1 MDQSVLDALKRW
13 PNVPAVYGWLSLSA
27 RGDWRLHP
35 LGDAQTGGP
44 GEGITNPQILGF
56 MGRNYASEPNGNWY
70 FQNGPQRVY
79 VRLDAAP
86 YIVHIEPETAN
97 LVTHNGR
104 IIQHVLAW
112 LTDETGQ
119 MYAQTDVGAV
129 RIDDRDL
136 IALAQVL
143 ETPDGLNLLDA
154 LEQDTLMHDPQE
166 LDTIQNSSTHGH
178 AQHHLFSDPSGQYS
192 ALSTP
197 VPCHRISHEAL
208 ADRLG
213 FIKNPQAATISPQ
226 VS

>member
-56 MGRNYASEPNGNWY
+56 MGRNYASEANGKWF

-86 YIVHIEPETAN
+86 YIVHIEPETAD

-104 IIQHVLAW
+104 IIEHVLAW
-112 LTDETGQ
+112 FTDEMGQ

-143 ETPDGLNLLDA
+143 KTPDGLNFLDA
-154 LEQDTLMHDPQE
+154 LEQDTLEQ
-166 LDTIQNSSTHGH
+166 DTIQNSSTYDKKKS
-178 AQHHLFSDPSGQYS
+178 HLFSDPGGQYR
-192 ALSTP
+192 ALNTP
-197 VPCHRISHEAL
+197 VPCHRISQEAL

-213 FIKNPQAATISPQ
+213 FVKNPQAATISPQ

>member
-1 MDQSVLDALKRW
+1 MDQSVLDAVKRW

-35 LGDAQTGGP
+35 LGDAQAGGP

-56 MGRNYASEPNGNWY
+56 MGRNYASEPDGKWF

-86 YIVHIEPETAN
+86 YVVHIEPNTAS
-97 LVTHNGR
+97 LITHNGR
-104 IIQHVLAW
+104 IVQEVFGWFA
-112 LTDETGQ
+112 DEHGQ
-119 MYAQTDVGAV
+119 LYAQTDLGAA

-136 IALAQVL
+136 STLAEVL
-143 ETPDGLNLLDA
+143 QTPDGLSLLDA
-154 LEQDTLMHDPQE
+154 LETDALADARHIAVE
-166 LDTIQNSSTHGH
+166 LEVDLSL
-178 AQHHLFSDPSGQYS
+178 LFSDPSGRYH
-192 ALSTP
+192 ALRHSVSYVT
-197 VPCHRISHEAL
+197 ILHEVL

-213 FIKNPQAATISPQ
+213 FVKNPQAATISPQ